1 MTYFG
6 MPFGMWALFAPS
18 FRKQLTAVLG
28 YDADTAKAITKK
40 AKQQYRQIIAG
51 LPEFEKADRFKM
63 NLVNCAMLGA
73 FVLSMP
79 QRPEVDRLTDYYA
92 RAMMTAP
99 MQWFC
104 RKSGKSKFT
113 AKDIAAM
120 KATAALKAADLNPYS
135 WNMEFYEYPDGSGYE
150 GRFTKCGICVLMKEL
165 GLYDLTPA
173 LCHLDYTMSEAG
185 GVTNFVRQY
194 TLASGGPYC
203 DCGYKKKGGRT
214 MKAKETYLSRDFR
227 ETVAQRF
234 PAQAKQLNAA
244 FDMRLSALLAENAGA
259 SKEKQYH
266 LKRQILPG
274 IAAYETLQRVMP
286 KEEALQTVHGYVER
300 LARTSHKQLA
310 ALLHIPGLYRLVPG
324 VFVKSTRSVFGP
336 AAGFAPKELQ
346 TGNGVW
352 RVDMMKCP
360 YHDTCAEYGCPE
372 LCRCFCDSD
381 DISYTS
387 LHPKLIWERSM
398 TLGRGNDRCD
408 FCMKVR

>member
-1 MTYFG
+1 MKYAG
-6 MPFGMWALFAPS
+6 MPFGMWVLFAGS
-18 FRKQLTAVLG
+18 FQKQLTDVLG
-28 YDADTAKAITKK
+28 YDAATARAITKN
-40 AKQQYRQIIAG
+40 AKPQYRQIIAG

-63 NLVNCAMLGA
+63 NLVNCAMVGA
-73 FVLSMP
+73 FILSMP

-92 RAMMTAP
+92 RSMMTAP
-99 MQWFC
+99 MRWFC

-113 AKDIAAM
+113 PKDIVAM
-120 KATAALKAADLNPYS
+120 KATADLKAADRNPYS

-173 LCHLDYTMSEAG
+173 LCRLDYTMSEAG

-203 DCGYKKKGGRT
+203 DCGYKKKGRRT

-227 ETVAQRF
+227 ETAALRF
-234 PAQAKQLNAA
+234 PAQAKELNTA
-244 FDMRLSALLAENAGA
+244 FDMRLSALLAENADA

-286 KEEALQTVHGYVER
+286 KEEALQTVHDYVER

-381 DISYTS
+381 DISYS
-387 LHPKLIWERSM
+387 LNKKSAKNYCRVQLSIRQ
-398 TLGRGNDRCD
+398 L
-408 FCMKVR
+408 